1 VTLISGTRKSKTKI
15 KWTTKITTR
24 PKGIKTNS
32 SPTTIRRTSQKE
44 KKKAVRLRRVSARRA
59 SEKKM
64 VMNRVK
70 KKAQSISTM
79 KQAPNRMRSSMNH
92 LKRKARVGKSLRIT
106 NQWLRAQSPK
116 LIVNLKTMASSNRKT
131 GKVIRQKMKMV

>member
-1 VTLISGTRKSKTKI
+1 MTSAETWTVSSRRSQRGIRSQMTMTSWMMSTTCWTTRCGTRTWRTWSSSKRRSQRKIVTLISGTRKSKTKI

-64 VMNRVK
+64 AMNRVK
-70 KKAQSISTM
+70 KKAQSI
-79 KQAPNRMRSSMNH
+79 
-92 LKRKARVGKSLRIT
+92 
-106 NQWLRAQSPK
+106 
-116 LIVNLKTMASSNRKT
+116 
-131 GKVIRQKMKMV
+131 